1 MEAGPLPGAALGQ
14 ASVVTV
20 HTAAMI
26 HSRGHSRGAAAGA
39 PEAVRQPLPGRHS
52 HPRVPPALPALQLLP
67 WPSQHRHPQACP
79 TSHPSQHCPPHL
91 RPLPTSDAA
100 PAPHHPS
107 EPPPG
112 CHPQPTLAGRTP
124 AVSQPLSRLPGP
136 CLGSLSRP
144 SRAQHRVSTGHRGA
158 KQTSRQAGAK
168 GTSGAPP
175 SAPSPRCSNTS
186 SRRLPVVWG
195 HPAPSHLHT
204 PLYPVRVDRAHC
216 RQCSF
221 INSSTQ
227 EAGTRAPNKPLKG
240 E

>member
-1 MEAGPLPGAALGQ
+1 MLPREPRGPSGSLSQAVTPTPESPQPFPPCSSCPG
-14 ASVVTV
+14 
-20 HTAAMI
+20 
-26 HSRGHSRGAAAGA
+26 
-39 PEAVRQPLPGRHS
+39 
-52 HPRVPPALPALQLLP
+52 
-67 WPSQHRHPQACP
+67 PSQHRHPQACP

-112 CHPQPTLAGRTP
+112 HHPRPTLAGRTP
-124 AVSQPLSRLPGP
+124 AVSQPPSRLLGP

-144 SRAQHRVSTGHRGA
+144 SGAWHRVSTGHRGA
-158 KQTSRQAGAK
+158 KQTSRQAGAE

-175 SAPSPRCSNTS
+175 SAPSPRRSNAS

-195 HPAPSHLHT
+195 RPAPSHPHS

-216 RQCSF
+216 RQGNF

-227 EAGTRAPNKPLKG
+227 EASMRAPNKPPKG